1 MHSRYTNGAAQTQ
14 ATQLAPNLH
23 AINAHLHALFLPDF
37 VHKHPFSWIEI
48 AYARPG
54 QSLNK
59 GRIFP
64 AHDLKVVVDFVTKVN
79 AVGFNVYVGAAL
91 RHGKHPSSGRA
102 NKAHFLA
109 ARYSWIEYDAADDH
123 QRVVAICKAQRL
135 EPAIMVV
142 TGTIPH
148 QRCHLYFLNAQ
159 PIAESAEL
167 EAANT
172 ALRDLFD
179 SDDVQNCDRVLRIAG
194 TINYPSPAKV
204 ALGYATELTS
214 LLTKRDPARYTAAAL
229 YALRQASAAE
239 RCPFLAYAEQHRGGR
254 GKSDD
259 ELLALLEATR
269 AANNWHNNMRA
280 ATASMVGKGWPE
292 KAIMFACAAYAKGG
306 IDDKDVQKLVND
318 AVAKF
323 GKRSETQS

>member
-1 MHSRYTNGAAQTQ
+1 
-14 ATQLAPNLH
+14 
-23 AINAHLHALFLPDF
+23 
-37 VHKHPFSWIEI
+37 
-48 AYARPG
+48 
-54 QSLNK
+54 
-59 GRIFP
+59 
-64 AHDLKVVVDFVTKVN
+64 
-79 AVGFNVYVGAAL
+79 
-91 RHGKHPSSGRA
+91 
-102 NKAHFLA
+102 
-109 ARYSWIEYDAADDH
+109 
-123 QRVVAICKAQRL
+123 
-135 EPAIMVV
+135 
-142 TGTIPH
+142 
-148 QRCHLYFLNAQ
+148 
-159 PIAESAEL
+159 L
-167 EAANT
+167 EATNT
-172 ALRDLFD
+172 ALRNLFD
-179 SDDVQNCDRVLRIAG
+179 SDHVWNCDRVLRIAG

-239 RCPFLAYAEQHRGGR
+239 RCPFLAFAEEHRGRR

-292 KAIMFACAAYAKGG
+292 KAIMFACAPYAKGG

-323 GKRSETQS
+323 GKRSEAES